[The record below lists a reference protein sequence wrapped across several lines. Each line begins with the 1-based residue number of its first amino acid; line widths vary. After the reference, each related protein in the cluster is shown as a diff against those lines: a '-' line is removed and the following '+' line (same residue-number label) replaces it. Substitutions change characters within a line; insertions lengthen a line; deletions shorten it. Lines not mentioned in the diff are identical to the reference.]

1 MVILG
6 QARGLPIIIATF
18 TAVHMHVPCQ
28 VLCQYELIYLHISPL
43 NHHITSEETEAWG
56 GGK

>member
-1 MVILG
+1 
-6 QARGLPIIIATF
+6 
-18 TAVHMHVPCQ
+18 MHVPCQ

-56 GGK
+56 GVVSNLHQGQEQAKLEFNAG